1 MNLIDFPI
9 ERFNQFLEKHTFW
22 IDDPFNFGIDGS
34 IQIKVK
40 LTGISKYIVTGTWKE
55 YISFTIEIIG
65 ASDDTTRKLTDM
77 IIKDETIVKTYNEDI
92 PYTFKQEITEVLS
105 KVLTYFSLDEKYS
118 PILTKVV
125 KNFR

>member
-22 IDDPFNFGIDGS
+22 IEDPFNFGIDGS
-34 IQIKVK
+34 LQVKVK
-40 LTGISKYIVTGTWKE
+40 LTGTSKYIVTGTWRDH
-55 YISFTIEIIG
+55 ITFTVEVIG
-65 ASDDTTRKLTDM
+65 ASDDATRKIADM
-77 IIKDETIVKTYNEDI
+77 VLRDKTIVKTYNDDI
-92 PYTFKQEITEVLS
+92 PYTFKHKITEVLH
-105 KVLTYFSLDEKYS
+105 KVLTYFSLDEKYY